1 MKLEKVYNKL
11 VRDNIPEIIIED
23 NQVPVTRVLDKEEYR
38 KALEEKILEEYNEV
52 LETIGE
58 NRLKEL
64 ADLLEIIKS
73 LAELENSS
81 LDEVLKIAK
90 EKREKRGGFSKKLYL
105 EKIIYGKADRD

>member
-23 NQVPVTRVLDKEEYR
+23 NQVPVTRVLDKEEYK

-58 NRLKEL
+58 DRLKEL

-90 EKREKRGGFSKKLYL
+90 EKREKRGGF
-105 EKIIYGKADRD
+105 

>member
-58 NRLKEL
+58 DRLKEL

-90 EKREKRGGFSKKLYL
+90 EKREKRGGFSKKIYL
-105 EKIIYGKADRD
+105 EKIICDEQN

>member
-52 LETIGE
+52 LVTIGE
-58 NRLKEL
+58 DRLKEL

-90 EKREKRGGFSKKLYL
+90 EKREKRGGFSKKIYL
-105 EKIIYGKADRD
+105 EKIICDEQN

>member
-23 NQVPVTRVLDKEEYR
+23 NQVPVTKVLDKEEYK

-58 NRLKEL
+58 DRLKEL

-90 EKREKRGGFSKKLYL
+90 EKREKRGGFSKKIYL
-105 EKIIYGKADRD
+105 EKIIYDEKN